1 MRRRAPAGRRGG
13 TAPGRGT
20 KAAAAAG
27 PESRRGAEGG
37 RREPGNDRNGRA
49 AGGKGHRGLLQ
60 QPRGQ
65 GPAPNRGPGAEQE
78 NSSGKN
84 EVRVF
89 PEDTLPTL
97 CYHPCASRAE
107 PSCGMLPI
115 GTPVS
120 TCSFLKHTE

>member
-27 PESRRGAEGG
+27 PGSRRGAEGG
-37 RREPGNDRNGRA
+37 RREPGNDRNGRT

-60 QPRGQ
+60 QPHGH
-65 GPAPNRGPGAEQE
+65 GSAPNRGPGAEQE

-84 EVRVF
+84 EMSRTKLWDASYR
-89 PEDTLPTL
+89 DTRFNLLIPKT
-97 CYHPCASRAE
+97 HRE
-107 PSCGMLPI
+107 
-115 GTPVS
+115 
-120 TCSFLKHTE
+120 SFTTNQV